1 MKWKNPNKIGWTMMT
16 MDKIYAPNWG
26 KNVLTNRKTNKPFT
40 FTEQSWYLLSM
51 WIHSVGDFDGLF
63 ENLFH
68 EDLAFRR
75 RAEANLADK
84 ITRGAFQSAE
94 QSVMEQS
101 SCRSG
106 ISYNGPKIKRKRTS
120 RVTLREMAI
129 ILYEHRA
136 KVLAWNE
143 PKKTAQKK
151 TVGELWHRREYR
163 SMQVSKFGDDKKGL
177 QEAMTKFD
185 NAVKTGDVIV
195 TDLACGGMTIT
206 WKEQAEQVAEP
217 VAEPVA
223 EEPATEE
230 VAIVE
235 YDVDNWEDIE

>member
-1 MKWKNPNKIGWTMMT
+1 MMI
-16 MDKIYAPNWG
+16 MEKIYAPNWG

-51 WIHSVGDFDGLF
+51 WVHSISDFDGLF

-106 ISYNGPKIKRKRTS
+106 ISYNGPKIKRKKTNRI
-120 RVTLREMAI
+120 TLREMAI

-151 TVGELWHRREYR
+151 TDGELRHRREYL
-163 SMQVSKFGDDKKGL
+163 SMQVSKFGNDKRAI

-195 TDLACGGMTIT
+195 VDLACGGITIT
-206 WKEQAEQVAEP
+206 WKEPAEQVAE
-217 VAEPVA
+217 EPVA
-223 EEPATEE
+223 EQVAEVPATE
-230 VAIVE
+230 IVE

>member
-1 MKWKNPNKIGWTMMT
+1 MIMME
-16 MDKIYAPNWG
+16 KIYAPNWG
-26 KNVLTNRKTNKPFT
+26 KNVLTNRKTNKPYT
-40 FTEQSWYLLSM
+40 FTEQSWYLLSK
-51 WIHSVGDFDGLF
+51 WVYSVSDFDGLF
-63 ENLFH
+63 ANLFH
-68 EDLAFRR
+68 DDLAFRR
-75 RAEANLADK
+75 RAEATLAEK
-84 ITRGAFQSAE
+84 IMRAAFQSAE

-106 ISYNGPKIKRKRTS
+106 ISYNGPKIKRKRTN
-120 RVTLREMAI
+120 RITLHEMAI

-136 KVLAWNE
+136 KVTAWNE

-151 TVGELWHRREYR
+151 TDSELWHRREYL
-163 SMQVSKFGDDKKGL
+163 STQVSKFGDDKRAI

-206 WKEQAEQVAEP
+206 WKEQAEQVAEQL
-217 VAEPVA
+217 A
-223 EEPATEE
+223 EEPVVEQA
-230 VAIVE
+230 AIVE